1 MPALRLLVLPLM
13 FIMSAAAF
21 AVEPD
26 EVLSDPALEA
36 RARALSAE
44 LRCVVCQNQ
53 SIDDSN
59 APLARDLR
67 ILLRERLVAGDT
79 DEEVKQF
86 LVERYGTFVLLKPPF
101 DWSTLLLWLTPLIV
115 LVGAGAVLFRYA
127 ADWAR
132 TAPVQVATSK
142 LTPEEEEKLRALLAE
157 SEDLPRKAEQG

>member
-1 MPALRLLVLPLM
+1 M
-13 FIMSAAAF
+13 
-21 AVEPD
+21 
-26 EVLSDPALEA
+26 
-36 RARALSAE
+36 
-44 LRCVVCQNQ
+44 
-53 SIDDSN
+53 
-59 APLARDLR
+59 R

-132 TAPVQVATSK
+132 TAPAQVATSK
-142 LTPEEEEKLRALLAE
+142 LSPEEEEKLRALLAE
-157 SEDLPRKAEQG
+157 SEDLTAQGRAGVRYWSPSNGGTNTPPQAAGNYPRCSMGV